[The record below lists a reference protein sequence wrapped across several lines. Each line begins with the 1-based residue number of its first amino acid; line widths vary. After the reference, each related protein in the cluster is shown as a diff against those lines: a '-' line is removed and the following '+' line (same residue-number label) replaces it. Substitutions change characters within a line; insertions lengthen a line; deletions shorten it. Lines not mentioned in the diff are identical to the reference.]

1 MASLFTDAQKAA
13 FEATQVQVHDTFA
26 RPITIFKNSQKTV
39 IFSNPD
45 HNFIFDA
52 GPNQTTVQETI
63 VSGVFNARILYKPD
77 QKSDMFRAGDGALNQ
92 AQIFQQMPQGDVRL
106 KLDITGR
113 NFLLEATRV
122 EFDGTIF
129 NIKTDQR
136 PHGLFTPQFY
146 NFYLT
151 RVE

>member
-1 MASLFTDAQKAA
+1 MADLFSPSQKSA
-13 FEATQVQVHDTFA
+13 FEQTQRDVHDTFA

-52 GPNQTTVQETI
+52 GPNQTVTEDVI

-77 QKSDMFRAGDGALNQ
+77 QPSNMFKGGDGNLNQ
-92 AQIFQQMPQGDVRL
+92 TQNFQQFAQGDVRL

-113 NFLLEATRV
+113 NFLVDATRV
-122 EFDGTIF
+122 EFDGTLF
-129 NIKTDQR
+129 NIKSDQR
-136 PHGLFTPQFY
+136 PHGLFTPQFW

-151 RVE
+151 RLE

>member
-1 MASLFTDAQKAA
+1 MADLFSPSQKAA
-13 FEATQVQVHDTFA
+13 FEQTQRDIHDTFA

-52 GPNQTTVQETI
+52 GPNQTVTEDVI
-63 VSGVFNARILYKPD
+63 VSGTFNARILYKPD
-77 QKSDMFRAGDGALNQ
+77 QKDEMFKGGDGNLNQ
-92 AQIFQQMPQGDVRL
+92 TQNFQEMQLGEVRL

-113 NFLLEATRV
+113 NFLLDAKRV
-122 EFDGTIF
+122 EFDGEIF
-129 NIKTDQR
+129 NITSAQR

-151 RVE
+151 RLN